1 MLLGCSQWNVA
12 RGAVEAA
19 PWITALAR
27 LGLDARA
34 LPCIER
40 APLAWPDVLVP
51 ADAGRTVVVCT
62 SGYAARL
69 VAERRAQARWGE
81 DVVLA
86 AVAPATAA
94 VLAAAS
100 VPVEIS
106 ARGGSVALARAIV
119 QAASATNDHRHAATT
134 TTRVL
139 YPTSDQGM
147 QQPEQ
152 RDALALLSTVSGDV
166 RRAAVYTTT
175 PAPGLAPAVA
185 RLPRPAGLVFF
196 SPSAVDAFVDVA
208 DAGLLASACA
218 VCVGESSARAWQR
231 RTGTTGVLVHGED
244 ELPDL
249 RRAAPSSTANT
260 EVR

>member
-1 MLLGCSQWNVA
+1 MLLGCSRWIVA

-19 PWITALAR
+19 PWIAALAR
-27 LGLDARA
+27 QGLDARA

-40 APLAWPDVLVP
+40 APLPWPDVLVP
-51 ADAGRTVVVCT
+51 ADAGRTIVVCT
-62 SGYAARL
+62 SAWAARL
-69 VAERRAQARWGE
+69 VAERRAQARWGG

-94 VLAAAS
+94 VLVADG
-100 VPVEIS
+100 VPVAIA

-119 QAASATNDHRHAATT
+119 QATSTTNGPRHAATT

-139 YPTSDQGM
+139 YPTSDQGL

-152 RDALALLSTVSGDV
+152 HDALALLSTVSDDV

-175 PAPGLAPAVA
+175 PAPGLAHAVA
-185 RLPRPAGLVFF
+185 RLPRPAGLVLF

-208 DAGLLASACA
+208 DASLLASARA

-231 RTGTTGVLVHGED
+231 RTGTTAVLVHGED

-249 RRAAPSSTANT
+249 RRMAPPSTANT